1 MRSLLENVVKEG
13 SGKKAGVA
21 GYRVGGKTGTA
32 QKYENGAIAQ
42 GKYVSSFV
50 GFAPVDNPKY
60 AVLMIID
67 EPGTYAYYGSIV
79 AAPYVGGVFSKIFES
94 KGIEPTEMV
103 EGREL
108 VELPQLCGKSVNAA
122 MNELDALGI
131 KYELSGEGEIVST
144 TLPLAG
150 KTVEKGDYVL
160 LGLE

>member
-1 MRSLLENVVKEG
+1 
-13 SGKKAGVA
+13 
-21 GYRVGGKTGTA
+21 
-32 QKYENGAIAQ
+32 
-42 GKYVSSFV
+42 
-50 GFAPVDNPKY
+50 
-60 AVLMIID
+60 
-67 EPGTYAYYGSIV
+67 
-79 AAPYVGGVFSKIFES
+79 
-94 KGIEPTEMV
+94 MV
-103 EGREL
+103 EEREL